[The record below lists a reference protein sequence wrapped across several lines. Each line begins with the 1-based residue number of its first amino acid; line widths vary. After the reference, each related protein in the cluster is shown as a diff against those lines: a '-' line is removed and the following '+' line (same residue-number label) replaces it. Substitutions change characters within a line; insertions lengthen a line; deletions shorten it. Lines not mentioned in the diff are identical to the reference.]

1 MAPLFGGGRERRD
14 RLLNTVRSLGSTT
27 VPDLAAALAL
37 SESETERVLRDA
49 LRHRPT
55 ELRFDPVHRSIAWDG
70 DPPPPEALPGTGPS
84 AAPPDPS
91 LGVPAAIS
99 GGAATAPAFAR
110 AGPPLRAPVC
120 PHCRVTAVTTG
131 SMGKFAC
138 PQCGWLGSGSTRA
151 VDPGPRASEADPAPD
166 GTVRPADR
174 RSQELFAAW
183 VTGEPI
189 PCPRCRTTLRHERY
203 AEYRCPG
210 CGHAVHF
217 GRSGGPSA
225 ASPAPAAPAPASAP
239 GPA

>member
-70 DPPPPEALPGTGPS
+70 DPPLPEPVLGTGPS
-84 AAPPDPS
+84 APRPDLS
-91 LGVPAAIS
+91 LGVLPSIS
-99 GGAATAPAFAR
+99 GGSGTAPAVVR
-110 AGPPLRAPVC
+110 ATSPLRAPTC
-120 PHCRVTAVTTG
+120 PHCRVMAVTTG

-138 PQCGWLGSGSTRA
+138 PRCGWLGSGSTRGLDA
-151 VDPGPRASEADPAPD
+151 GPRTSEADPAPD

-217 GRSGGPSA
+217 GRPGGPDA
-225 ASPAPAAPAPASAP
+225 ASPAPGAPASAP